1 MREHKVYK
9 HESEG
14 YAAVKVGFAWYGF
27 FFSIIWLV
35 FKSLFFWLTFI
46 TTLLIIFIIILD
58 FSINTFFNPISLY
71 SLKAW
76 SMLLVV
82 LAVPILVGLKGN
94 KWLSTNLENKGYQ
107 LVEIIPSISKKE
119 AIIQT
124 QNVKSSKTPAFAAWG
139 RQDSYQPGH
148 RHIKK
153 GDK

>member
-46 TTLLIIFIIILD
+46 ITLLIIFTIVLD
-58 FSINTFFNPISLY
+58 FSLNNFFKPISFY
-71 SLKAW
+71 SLKDLT
-76 SMLLVV
+76 MLLLV
-82 LAVPILVGLKGN
+82 LAVPIFVGFKGN
-94 KWLSTNLENKGYQ
+94 KWLSKNLENKGYQ
-107 LVEIIPSISKKE
+107 LVETIPSISKKE

-153 GDK
+153 EDK